1 MPTRDDMTT
10 SATSPTDAE
19 LIAWVDERLR
29 DVLMSM
35 ELPSGLR
42 DAIAYALFGGG
53 KRVRP
58 ILCLRACEAVGGSA
72 EDAVSAAGALEL
84 IHCFSLVHDDLPAM
98 DDDDLRR
105 GRPTLHKHTNEAM
118 AILAGDAM
126 TAMAFYL
133 LAQRPH
139 PDPGVG
145 MELVR
150 TLSSS
155 TSAMIAGQVYDTMGG
170 FAADEPDMQRLRR
183 THGNKTAALLQ
194 AAGSMGGLCARAQP
208 EDLMRLT
215 TYAYALGL
223 MFQAVDDL
231 LDVTQST
238 ETVGKQTGKDAAAG
252 KLTYPGL
259 LGIDGTR
266 AEIAKLL
273 EQALAAIEPLGPPAE
288 PLRQMARHLA
298 TREK

>member
-1 MPTRDDMTT
+1 MTAST
-10 SATSPTDAE
+10 SSPTDAE
-19 LIAWVDERLR
+19 LIASVDERLHA
-29 DVLMSM
+29 VLRAVD
-35 ELPSGLR
+35 LPDGLR

-58 ILCLRACEAVGGSA
+58 ILCVRACEAVGGSA
-72 EDAVSAAGALEL
+72 TDAVSAAGALEL

-105 GRPTLHKHTNEAM
+105 GRPTLHRHTNEAM

-126 TAMAFYL
+126 TSLAFYL
-133 LAQRPH
+133 LAQWPH
-139 PDPGVG
+139 PDPAAGV
-145 MELVR
+145 ELVR

-155 TSAMIAGQVYDTMGG
+155 TTAMIAGQVYDTMGG
-170 FAADEPDMQRLRR
+170 FPEDETDMQRLRR

-194 AAGSMGGLCARAQP
+194 AAGSMGGLCARAVPDQ
-208 EDLMRLT
+208 LMRLT

-231 LDVTQST
+231 LDVTQTT

-259 LGIDGTR
+259 LGVDGTR
-266 AEIAKLL
+266 TEIDKLL
-273 EQALAAIEPLGPPAE
+273 DQALTAIEPLGPPAE
-288 PLRQMARHLA
+288 PLRQMARTLA
-298 TREK
+298 TRDK